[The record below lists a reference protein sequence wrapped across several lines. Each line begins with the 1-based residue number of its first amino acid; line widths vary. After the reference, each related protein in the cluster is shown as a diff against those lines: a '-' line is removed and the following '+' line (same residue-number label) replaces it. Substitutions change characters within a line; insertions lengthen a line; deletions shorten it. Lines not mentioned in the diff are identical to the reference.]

1 MNALQTPTHRLGSQ
15 VCLPKMT
22 LWIKNRFVR
31 QMLNLTQHLSV
42 VSVIFQPDWM
52 DLEAV
57 ATKVVRPIRRRRTHL
72 LS

>member
-1 MNALQTPTHRLGSQ
+1 MHCKHQLTVWALKY
-15 VCLPKMT
+15 VLPKMT